1 MCVCDLGFCV
11 VVKLTAL
18 PRPPF
23 PLFSPFFPLFFS
35 QCDADKKPM
44 GVEQRNLLSVAYK
57 VSLYCRA
64 G

>member
-23 PLFSPFFPLFFS
+23 FPPFFPLFS

-57 VSLYCRA
+57 VSLYYRA